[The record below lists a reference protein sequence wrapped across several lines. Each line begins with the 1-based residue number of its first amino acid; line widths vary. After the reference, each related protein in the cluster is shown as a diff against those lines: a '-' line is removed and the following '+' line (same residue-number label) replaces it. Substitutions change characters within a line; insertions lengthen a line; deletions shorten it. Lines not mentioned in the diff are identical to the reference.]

1 MSFLN
6 ILGWYMDDDDPLP
19 ITTPIIN
26 NIEGESLPLAPNP
39 LLAIAVSVFVPQ
51 PRLVANFVCCSSMQ
65 PGYVGGFSTTLS
77 KKFRTDA
84 VIDKHYAV

>member
-1 MSFLN
+1 MSFPT
-6 ILGWYMDDDDPLP
+6 ILKWNMDDDDPLP

-51 PRLVANFVCCSSMQ
+51 P
-65 PGYVGGFSTTLS
+65 GYACGFSTTPS
-77 KKFRTDA
+77 EIFRTTA
-84 VIDKHYAV
+84 AIDRHYAV